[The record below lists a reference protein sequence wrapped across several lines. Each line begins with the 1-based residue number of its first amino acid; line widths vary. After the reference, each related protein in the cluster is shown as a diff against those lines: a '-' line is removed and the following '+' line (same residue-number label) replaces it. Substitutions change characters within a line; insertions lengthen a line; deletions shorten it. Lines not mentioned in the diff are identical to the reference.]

1 MKRNTLDK
9 QILKALTI
17 GLSASMALQPVTAF
31 AHGANPDNASDVPQ
45 NPDTVDVQEIQ
56 QETPSMNTEVAESID
71 TAQEAVTGAMD
82 QAAAREGKQ
91 ETEKSAI
98 DNKLEKATA
107 PARVLGAGRGGSAMQ
122 VDTGEA
128 VDATIVDASETISP
142 EKEEKTIVDTVAIE
156 DEGVALSSSIPEEAK
171 KGFPWWILVILAS
184 ITGVSVEEYYR
195 RRQEKIREESAKKDN

>member
-1 MKRNTLDK
+1 VIPSTYYEQDENT
-9 QILKALTI
+9 
-17 GLSASMALQPVTAF
+17 
-31 AHGANPDNASDVPQ
+31 
-45 NPDTVDVQEIQ
+45 DTDDTFI
-56 QETPSMNTEVAESID
+56 TNIARAATNT
-71 TAQEAVTGAMD
+71 
-82 QAAAREGKQ
+82 AAATTVE
-91 ETEKSAI
+91 A
-98 DNKLEKATA
+98 AA
-107 PARVLGAGRGGSAMQ
+107 PARVLGAGRGGSATE
-122 VDTGEA
+122 VGTGEA